1 VLAKGEELKKTEMQ
15 GRVLKEELN
24 AASQKPKAKS
34 QKPKALRLQPSGIS
48 RL

>member
-34 QKPKALRLQPSGIS
+34 QKPKAKSSSPSA
-48 RL
+48 